1 MIADHTFLLEWF
13 PEFPLLFEFSVK
25 KQVVY
30 EREFNSFKFK
40 IQKFKR
46 GKKAGIFFIIERIRP
61 VS

>member
-1 MIADHTFLLEWF
+1 MVVVHTFLLEWF

-40 IQKFKR
+40 SQKF
-46 GKKAGIFFIIERIRP
+46 
-61 VS
+61 